1 MEIGLV
7 LFPHITALDL
17 VGPFEVLSRVPDCRT
32 RMVWQETGPVR
43 AQHGLTLHAD
53 TAFAECPQLD
63 VLLVPGGAG
72 QVEQMENPA
81 MLTFLRGQAAA
92 AKWVTSVCTGTLLL
106 GAAGLL
112 QGYRATTHWRYL
124 DCLPEL
130 GATPV
135 RKRIVADRNRVT
147 AAGVS
152 AGIDM
157 ALFLAA
163 LLAGEQTAQSIQLG
177 LEYDPQPPFASGSP
191 ERAEPELLE
200 LVREETQALYDRR
213 LAQIRAL
220 SKIKL
225 AGTD

>member
-17 VGPFEVLSRVPDCRT
+17 VGPFEVLSRVPDVQT

-43 AQHGLTLHAD
+43 AQYGLTLHAD
-53 TAFAECPQLD
+53 TTFAECPPLD
-63 VLLVPGGAG
+63 VLLVPGGTG

-81 MLTFLRGQAAA
+81 LLRFLREQAAG

-112 QGYRATTHWRYL
+112 RGYRATTHWRYL

-157 ALFLAA
+157 ALFLTA

-191 ERAEPELLE
+191 ERADPELLE
-200 LVREETQALYDRR
+200 LIREETQALYERR
-213 LAQIRAL
+213 LAQIHAL
-220 SKIKL
+220 SNVNL